1 MYGWGSLSWKNEC
14 NEMDIIHIFLSS
26 LALLW
31 YVALLVNYK
40 KNKQKKLLL
49 HIVCIMLLKIEILL
63 KKWCVKS
70 LKAVKWYIQY
80 HTTLQEI

>member
-40 KNKQKKLLL
+40 KKFLL

-70 LKAVKWYIQY
+70 LKAVKQYIQY
-80 HTTLQEI
+80 HTLQEI